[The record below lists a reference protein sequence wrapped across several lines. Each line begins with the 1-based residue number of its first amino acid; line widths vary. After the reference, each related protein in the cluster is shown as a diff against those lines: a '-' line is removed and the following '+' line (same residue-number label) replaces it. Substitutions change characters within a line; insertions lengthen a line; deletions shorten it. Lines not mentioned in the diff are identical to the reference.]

1 MAKNLIVILGPTAS
15 GKTRLAARLACDLH
29 GEIISA
35 DSRQVYRNM
44 NIGTGKD
51 LSEYIING
59 RQIPYHMIDIM
70 EPENEFNLFE
80 FQKRF
85 YKIAGSL
92 LEKKKMPVL
101 VGGTGLY
108 LESVLCNYD
117 LPQAPVSE
125 EVRNNLSGK
134 TNDELR
140 KLLLDLKPQ
149 LHNKT
154 DLDDSARLIRA
165 IEIELARGKNKGG
178 PAKPEIDAAVFGIKW
193 ERTLLRERITRR
205 LEERLKQG
213 MADEVF
219 DLHSAGLSWARL
231 ESFGLEYR
239 FISQYLQKKITF
251 DEMKDKLNTAIHQF
265 AKRQETWFRRMEKK
279 GVSINWL
286 SGDDYPLLKE
296 RVENIWNE
304 KKFFNQ

>member
-15 GKTRLAARLACDLH
+15 GKTRVGVRLAYDFN

-51 LSEYIING
+51 LNEYVING
-59 RQIPYHMIDIM
+59 RQIPYHLIDVV
-70 EPENEFNLFE
+70 EPEDEFNLFE

-85 YKIAGSL
+85 YEIFKGIHGRNRL
-92 LEKKKMPVL
+92 PVL

-108 LESVLCNYD
+108 LESVLCEYD
-117 LPQAPVSE
+117 MPEAPLNGE
-125 EVRNNLSGK
+125 TRNDLRRK
-134 TNDELR
+134 TKD
-140 KLLLDLKPQ
+140 KLQKILCGLKPQ
-149 LHNKT
+149 LHNRT
-154 DLDDSARLIRA
+154 DLDDTERLIRA
-165 IEIELARGKNKGG
+165 IEIERARNVRNQKKKE
-178 PAKPEIDAAVFGIKW
+178 KPKIEAGVFGVKW
-193 ERTLLRERITRR
+193 ERNALRSRITKR

-213 MADEVF
+213 MVEEVSG
-219 DLHSAGLSWARL
+219 LQCAGLSWKKL

-251 DEMKDKLNTAIHQF
+251 DEMKNKLNIAIHQF

-279 GVSINWL
+279 GIIINWVVK
-286 SGDDYPLLKE
+286 DDYSSLKEIVVKLLK
-296 RVENIWNE
+296 
-304 KKFFNQ
+304 